1 MAFDAGMIAC
11 VTSEILAESRGARI
25 EKVYQPDRDEIH
37 IQIRSLHGG
46 RRLLIN
52 AGSNNPRIG
61 FTEISKENPQN
72 PPMFC
77 VLLRKHLQ
85 GARLCDFEQLGFERA
100 VMLSFDTRDEMGF
113 DTKCYLVAEL
123 MGKYSNL
130 IFLDAE
136 KHIVS
141 ALKTIDFTTSSLRQ
155 VLPGM
160 LYELPPKQDKN
171 DPLEYTKEQFY
182 ALYDDAL
189 ADQRAD
195 KFIISNYLGISS
207 AVAREISYRA
217 CGDID
222 ASLRNCSCERLFASF
237 AEIIEQIKSNN

>member
-1 MAFDAGMIAC
+1 MAFDAGMLAC
-11 VTSEILAESRGARI
+11 MTWEILRESKGARI

-85 GARLCDFEQLGFERA
+85 GARLADIEQLGFERA
-100 VMLSFDTRDEMGF
+100 IMLSFDTRDEMGF

-136 KHIVS
+136 KKVVS
-141 ALKTIDFTTSSLRQ
+141 ALKIIDFSPFFIKTSF
-155 VLPGM
+155 V
-160 LYELPPKQDKN
+160 
-171 DPLEYTKEQFY
+171 
-182 ALYDDAL
+182 
-189 ADQRAD
+189 
-195 KFIISNYLGISS
+195 
-207 AVAREISYRA
+207 
-217 CGDID
+217 
-222 ASLRNCSCERLFASF
+222 
-237 AEIIEQIKSNN
+237 IKINLQHP